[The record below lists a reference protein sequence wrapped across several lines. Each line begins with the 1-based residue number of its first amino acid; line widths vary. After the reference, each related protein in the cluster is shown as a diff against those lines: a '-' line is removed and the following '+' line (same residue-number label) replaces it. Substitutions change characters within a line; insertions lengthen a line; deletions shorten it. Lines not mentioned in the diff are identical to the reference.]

1 MKTLKYKHIV
11 KGIVLGCMLMT
22 GTGCDDFLDITPP
35 SDVAPEN
42 YLVEESQL
50 AAYTIRYYT
59 DNFPSLNSLYGDDE
73 MATDNATTRN
83 SSNRYLIGE
92 WKTPASGGEW
102 NFNNIY
108 TLNYFIQSTEKNLE
122 TGSIK
127 GNSTNIKHY
136 IGEGYFLRA
145 YQYFY
150 RLRKLGDFPIIKEVL
165 PDNKEAL
172 VEASKRQPR
181 NEVARFILQDL
192 DKAIEY
198 LTNNPDGGK
207 ARITKNAALVLKA
220 RVALFEATWEKYHAG
235 TALVPNGKGWPGA
248 EKIIIKDINSPVE
261 APKRK

>member
-92 WKTPASGGEW
+92 WKTPASGG
-102 NFNNIY
+102 NG
-108 TLNYFIQSTEKNLE
+108 TSTTFI
-122 TGSIK
+122 
-127 GNSTNIKHY
+127 
-136 IGEGYFLRA
+136 R
-145 YQYFY
+145 
-150 RLRKLGDFPIIKEVL
+150 
-165 PDNKEAL
+165 
-172 VEASKRQPR
+172 
-181 NEVARFILQDL
+181 
-192 DKAIEY
+192 
-198 LTNNPDGGK
+198 
-207 ARITKNAALVLKA
+207 
-220 RVALFEATWEKYHAG
+220 
-235 TALVPNGKGWPGA
+235 
-248 EKIIIKDINSPVE
+248 
-261 APKRK
+261 

>member
-145 YQYFY
+145 YQYFTVY
-150 RLRKLGDFPIIKEVL
+150 ANWAISPS
-165 PDNKEAL
+165 
-172 VEASKRQPR
+172 SKKYCP
-181 NEVARFILQDL
+181 
-192 DKAIEY
+192 
-198 LTNNPDGGK
+198 
-207 ARITKNAALVLKA
+207 ITKKHLSKLPSDS
-220 RVALFEATWEKYHAG
+220 HAM
-235 TALVPNGKGWPGA
+235 K
-248 EKIIIKDINSPVE
+248 
-261 APKRK
+261 

>member
-150 RLRKLGDFPIIKEVL
+150 RLRKLGDFPIIKEAMIWV
-165 PDNKEAL
+165 
-172 VEASKRQPR
+172 
-181 NEVARFILQDL
+181 
-192 DKAIEY
+192 
-198 LTNNPDGGK
+198 T
-207 ARITKNAALVLKA
+207 
-220 RVALFEATWEKYHAG
+220 
-235 TALVPNGKGWPGA
+235 
-248 EKIIIKDINSPVE
+248 
-261 APKRK
+261 

>member
-108 TLNYFIQSTEKNLE
+108 TLNYLIWKPEVSKETQPTSSTTLVKAISY
-122 TGSIK
+122 GP
-127 GNSTNIKHY
+127 TNISTVY
-136 IGEGYFLRA
+136 ANWAIS
-145 YQYFY
+145 
-150 RLRKLGDFPIIKEVL
+150 PS
-165 PDNKEAL
+165 
-172 VEASKRQPR
+172 SKKYCP
-181 NEVARFILQDL
+181 
-192 DKAIEY
+192 
-198 LTNNPDGGK
+198 
-207 ARITKNAALVLKA
+207 ITKKHLSKLPSDS
-220 RVALFEATWEKYHAG
+220 HAM
-235 TALVPNGKGWPGA
+235 K
-248 EKIIIKDINSPVE
+248 
-261 APKRK
+261 